1 MRADVHIL
9 PLFLL
14 GPLLVAQSNSS
25 PAIGQD
31 AQANFTLKQ
40 EVRNVVV
47 DVVVTNKHGEPLRG
61 LGKSSFQVLE
71 NGVPQDVVFFEEH
84 GPEERVKTAPQAS
97 LPPDTF
103 TNVSEAP
110 SGGPLLVL
118 LLDAINTRP
127 DQQSYVHAQ
136 AIEYLKNLPAGTR
149 MAIFTLGDRLQM
161 IQGFTSDPA
170 ILRDALS
177 GRSYPQSSTLAPG
190 NLFSTGSRVMSV
202 RASLLRFG
210 NGPTTLGDD
219 LRVRYTID
227 ALNAIAGYL
236 ADIAGRKSLIWFA
249 GSVPWTINPD
259 FSLVTDATGRV
270 DYSEQLK
277 QLANVMTLGRIAI
290 YPIDAHGLST
300 PPMYGAD
307 GGQSP
312 SAGADPSSYGSGFHS
327 SGAGYQQG
335 EGRGYTNDNAVSSG
349 TALGAR
355 EMGSQMNI
363 AGNHMSM
370 SNLAAATGG
379 RALYNTNGLAGAV
392 AKVEA
397 IGNDYYS
404 IAYAPHDRRYDGNLR
419 KIDVKVAQPGIKL
432 EYRRGYYAD
441 DPDKTAHRSQISYS
455 ANPLHESMKRGAP
468 DSTQIPFRVQVREAA
483 AQPADA
489 TDRIGKSAVTLKG
502 PVVRYDFH
510 WDVDPASIAFTTGQD
525 GMRHGELDAALD
537 AYDADGRILNDTYA
551 ALPLNL
557 TEAQYEEVKRAGLHM
572 KESLDVPAGL
582 VYLRAGVVDP
592 NSGHTGATEFP
603 LSVSARRD

>member
-1 MRADVHIL
+1 MRAGLRVL
-9 PLFLL
+9 PLLFLV
-14 GPLLVAQSNSS
+14 PSLVGQSNSS
-25 PAIGQD
+25 TAIDKDGQ
-31 AQANFTLKQ
+31 QPTFTLKE

-47 DVVVTNKHGEPLRG
+47 DVVVTNKHGEPVRG
-61 LGKSSFQVLE
+61 LGRSSFQVLE
-71 NGVPQDVVFFEEH
+71 NGVPQDVLFFEEH
-84 GPEERVKTAPQAS
+84 GTEERAKAAPQPA
-97 LPPDTF
+97 LPPDTY
-103 TNVSEAP
+103 TNVTEAP

-136 AIEYLKNLPAGTR
+136 VIEYLKGIPAGTR
-149 MAIFTLGDRLQM
+149 MAIFTLGDQLQM
-161 IQGFTSDPA
+161 IQGFTSDPL
-170 ILRDALS
+170 ILKDALS

-190 NLFSTGSRVMSV
+190 NLLSTGNRVMSV

-210 NGPTTLGDD
+210 NGPSTLGDD

-227 ALNAIAGYL
+227 ALNAIAAYL

-277 QLANVMTLGRIAI
+277 QLADVMTLGRIAI

-307 GGQSP
+307 GGQTP
-312 SAGADPSSYGSGFHS
+312 SAGMDPSSYGSGFHS
-327 SGAGYQQG
+327 SGSGNPQG
-335 EGRGYTNDNAVSSG
+335 GGGGFTNDNRVSSG
-349 TALGAR
+349 SAFGAR

-404 IAYAPHDRRYDGNLR
+404 IAYSPHDRRYDGGLR
-419 KIDVKVAQPGIKL
+419 KIDVVVGQAGVRL
-432 EYRRGYYAD
+432 EYRRGYYAG
-441 DPDKTAHRSQISYS
+441 DPDKTAHRSQIAYS

-483 AQPADA
+483 AQPTEPADRVGRNA
-489 TDRIGKSAVTLKG
+489 AALKG

-510 WDVDPASIAFTTGQD
+510 WDVDPGSIAFTTGED
-525 GMRHGELDAALD
+525 GMRHAELGAALD
-537 AYDADGRILNDTYA
+537 AYDADGTILNDTFA
-551 ALPLNL
+551 TLPLDL
-557 TEAQYEEVKRAGLHM
+557 TEAQYEEVKKAGLHM

-603 LSVSARRD
+603 LSVSAR

>member
-1 MRADVHIL
+1 VRAGFSVFSL
-9 PLFLL
+9 LLFVSSLT
-14 GPLLVAQSNSS
+14 AQTNS
-25 PAIGQD
+25 GQD
-31 AQANFTLKQ
+31 AEQSDFTLKE

-47 DVVVTNKHGEPLRG
+47 DVVVTNKHGDPARG

-71 NGVPQDVVFFEEH
+71 NGAPQDILFFEEH
-84 GPEERVKTAPQAS
+84 GAEDRAKNAPQTS
-97 LPPDTF
+97 LPPDTY
-103 TNVSEAP
+103 TNVTEAP
-110 SGGPLLVL
+110 SGGPLMIL

-136 AIEYLKNLPAGTR
+136 VIEYLKNIPAGTR
-149 MAIFTLGDRLQM
+149 MAIFILGDRLQM
-161 IQGFTSDPA
+161 IQGFTSDPE
-170 ILRDALS
+170 ILKDALS
-177 GRSYPQSSTLAPG
+177 GISYPQSTTLAPG
-190 NLFSTGSRVMSV
+190 TLFSTGNRAMGV

-210 NGPTTLGDD
+210 NGPTTLGND
-219 LRVRYTID
+219 LRLRYTID
-227 ALNAIAGYL
+227 ALNAIAAYL
-236 ADIAGRKSLIWFA
+236 ADIQGRKSLIWFA

-277 QLANVMTLGRIAI
+277 QLADVMTVGRIAI

-300 PPMYGAD
+300 PPAYGAD
-307 GGQSP
+307 AAATAGSGIMDPSGSGTSFH
-312 SAGADPSSYGSGFHS
+312 SAGRGGF
-327 SGAGYQQG
+327 
-335 EGRGYTNDNAVSSG
+335 TNDNPVSSG
-349 TALGAR
+349 SAAGAR

-370 SNLAAATGG
+370 SNLARATGG

-397 IGNDYYS
+397 IGDDYYS
-404 IAYAPHDRRYDGNLR
+404 IAYAPHDRRYDGGLR
-419 KIDVKVAQPGIKL
+419 KIDVKVAQPGMKL

-441 DPDKTAHRSQISYS
+441 DPDNTARRSQIAYS

-483 AQPADA
+483 AQPTGI
-489 TDRIGKSAVTLKG
+489 TDRVGQSGATLKG

-510 WDVDPASIAFTTGQD
+510 WDVDPESIAFTTGAD
-525 GMRHGELDAALD
+525 GTRHAEVDAALD
-537 AYDADGRILNDTYA
+537 AYDADGTMLNDTYA
-551 ALPLNL
+551 TLPLNL
-557 TEAQYEEVKRAGLHM
+557 TEAQYEEVKKAGLHM

-603 LSVSARRD
+603 LSVSKR